1 MITTIDKW
9 SYPLR
14 VMTACFL
21 VVLSVGFF
29 TGIRF
34 VGETDS
40 TTPDGIIEHYNGN
53 EQDEDVMV
61 MKFKKSAQE
70 MLTIVHTHI
79 LSMSMLFFLTGFLLA
94 QTPINERLK
103 LFLIIEPFASILLT
117 FGGLYLIWFGV
128 DWFRYVVIFSG
139 IAMTLA
145 YSAAVFIILKYLQLF
160 KS

>member
-1 MITTIDKW
+1 MIPTIDTW

-14 VMTACFL
+14 LMTACFL
-21 VVLSVGFF
+21 IVLSIGFF

-34 VGETDS
+34 VSETDS
-40 TTPDGIIEHYNGN
+40 ASPDGLVEHYNGN
-53 EQDEDVMV
+53 EQDEDVIV

-94 QTPINERLK
+94 QTAIHQRLK
-103 LFLIIEPFASILLT
+103 LFLIIEPFVSILLT

-128 DWFRYVVIFSG
+128 EWFRYIVIFSG

-145 YSAAVFIILKYLQLF
+145 YSAAVIIILKHLHLF

>member
-1 MITTIDKW
+1 MIPNIDTW

>member
-1 MITTIDKW
+1 MIPTIDKW

-14 VMTACFL
+14 LMTACFL
-21 VVLSVGFF
+21 VVLSVGFV

-40 TTPDGIIEHYNGN
+40 TTPEGLIEHYNGN

-128 DWFRYVVIFSG
+128 EWFRYVVIFSG

>member
-1 MITTIDKW
+1 MIPTIDTW

-40 TTPDGIIEHYNGN
+40 TTPDGLVEHYNGN

-79 LSMSMLFFLTGFLLA
+79 LSMSILFFLTGFLLV
-94 QTPINERLK
+94 QTSINQRLK
-103 LFLIIEPFASILLT
+103 LFLIIEPFVSILLT

-128 DWFRYVVIFSG
+128 EWFRYVVIFSG

-145 YSAAVFIILKYLQLF
+145 YSAAVIIILKHLRLF
-160 KS
+160 KI

>member
-1 MITTIDKW
+1 MIPNIDTW

-53 EQDEDVMV
+53 EQDEDVML

-94 QTPINERLK
+94 QTPINQRLK
-103 LFLIIEPFASILLT
+103 LFLIVEPFVSILLT
-117 FGGLYLIWFGV
+117 FGGLYLIWFGLE
-128 DWFRYVVIFSG
+128 WFRYIVIFSG

>member
-1 MITTIDKW
+1 MIPTIDTW

-14 VMTACFL
+14 LMTACFL
-21 VVLSVGFF
+21 VVLSIGFF

-40 TTPDGIIEHYNGN
+40 TTPDGLVEHYNGN
-53 EQDEDVMV
+53 ERDENAML
-61 MKFKKSAQE
+61 MKFKKSSQE

-94 QTPINERLK
+94 QTSINQRLK
-103 LFLIIEPFASILLT
+103 LFLIIEPFVSILLT
-117 FGGLYLIWFGV
+117 FGGLYIIWFGFE
-128 DWFRYVVIFSG
+128 WFRYVVIFSG
-139 IAMTLA
+139 LAMTLA
-145 YSAAVFIILKYLQLF
+145 YSAAIIIILRHLRLF

>member
-1 MITTIDKW
+1 MIPTIDKW

-40 TTPDGIIEHYNGN
+40 TTPEGLIEHYNGN

-94 QTPINERLK
+94 QTPINQRLK
-103 LFLIIEPFASILLT
+103 LFLIVEPFVSILLT
-117 FGGLYLIWFGV
+117 FGGLYLIWFGLE
-128 DWFRYVVIFSG
+128 WFRYIVIFSG

>member
-1 MITTIDKW
+1 MIPTIDKW

-117 FGGLYLIWFGV
+117 FGGLYLIWYGV

-145 YSAAVFIILKYLQLF
+145 YSAAVIIILKHLRLF
-160 KS
+160 KN

>member
-1 MITTIDKW
+1 MIPTIDKW

-40 TTPDGIIEHYNGN
+40 TTPEGLIEHYNGN

>member
-1 MITTIDKW
+1 MIPNIDTW

-53 EQDEDVMV
+53 EQDEDVML

-128 DWFRYVVIFSG
+128 EWFRYVVIFSG

-145 YSAAVFIILKYLQLF
+145 YSAAVIIILKHLRLF
-160 KS
+160 KN

>member
-1 MITTIDKW
+1 MIPNIDTW

-53 EQDEDVMV
+53 EQDEDVML

-128 DWFRYVVIFSG
+128 EWFRYVVIFSG

-145 YSAAVFIILKYLQLF
+145 YSAAVIIILKYLRLV
-160 KS
+160 KN

>member
-1 MITTIDKW
+1 MIPTIDKW

-14 VMTACFL
+14 LMTACFL
-21 VVLSVGFF
+21 VVLSFGFF

-40 TTPDGIIEHYNGN
+40 TTPEGLIEHYNGN

>member
-1 MITTIDKW
+1 MIPTIDKW

-40 TTPDGIIEHYNGN
+40 TTPEGLIEHYNGN
-53 EQDEDVMV
+53 GQDEDVMV

-94 QTPINERLK
+94 QTPINQRLK
-103 LFLIIEPFASILLT
+103 LFLIVEPFVSILLT
-117 FGGLYLIWFGV
+117 FGGLYLIWFGLE
-128 DWFRYVVIFSG
+128 WFRYIVIFSG

-145 YSAAVFIILKYLQLF
+145 YSAAVFIILKYLRLF

>member
-1 MITTIDKW
+1 MIPTIDTW

-14 VMTACFL
+14 LMTAFFL
-21 VVLSVGFF
+21 VVLSIGFF

-34 VGETDS
+34 VSETDS
-40 TTPDGIIEHYNGN
+40 TSPDGLVEHYNGN

-61 MKFKKSAQE
+61 MKFKKSPQE

-145 YSAAVFIILKYLQLF
+145 YSAAVIIIFKHLHLF
-160 KS
+160 KN

>member
-1 MITTIDKW
+1 MIPTIDKW

-14 VMTACFL
+14 LMTACFL

-40 TTPDGIIEHYNGN
+40 TTPEGLIEHYNGN

-94 QTPINERLK
+94 QTPINQRLK
-103 LFLIIEPFASILLT
+103 LFLIVEPFVSILLT
-117 FGGLYLIWFGV
+117 FGGLYLIWFGLE
-128 DWFRYVVIFSG
+128 WFRYIVIFSG

-145 YSAAVFIILKYLQLF
+145 YSAAVFIIFKYLQLF

>member
-1 MITTIDKW
+1 MIPTIDKW

-40 TTPDGIIEHYNGN
+40 TTPEGLIEHYNGN

-94 QTPINERLK
+94 QTPINQQLK
-103 LFLIIEPFASILLT
+103 LFLIVEPFVSILLT
-117 FGGLYLIWFGV
+117 FGGLYLIWFGLE
-128 DWFRYVVIFSG
+128 WFRYIVIFSG

-160 KS
+160 ES

>member
-1 MITTIDKW
+1 MIPNIDTW

-128 DWFRYVVIFSG
+128 EWFRYVVIFSG

>member
-1 MITTIDKW
+1 MIPNIDTW

-53 EQDEDVMV
+53 EQDEDVML

-128 DWFRYVVIFSG
+128 EWFRYVVIFSG

>member
-1 MITTIDKW
+1 MIPNIDTW

-117 FGGLYLIWFGV
+117 FGGLYLIWFGLE
-128 DWFRYVVIFSG
+128 WFRYVVIFSG

-145 YSAAVFIILKYLQLF
+145 YSAAVIIILKHLRLF
-160 KS
+160 KN

>member
-1 MITTIDKW
+1 MIPNIDTW

-53 EQDEDVMV
+53 EQDEDVML

-117 FGGLYLIWFGV
+117 FGGLYLIWFGLE
-128 DWFRYVVIFSG
+128 WFRYVVIFSG

-145 YSAAVFIILKYLQLF
+145 YSAAVIIILKHLRLF
-160 KS
+160 KN

>member
-1 MITTIDKW
+1 MIPTIDKW

-14 VMTACFL
+14 LMTACFL

-40 TTPDGIIEHYNGN
+40 TTPEGLIEHYNGN
-53 EQDEDVMV
+53 EQDEDVME

>member
-1 MITTIDKW
+1 MIPNIDTW

-14 VMTACFL
+14 VMTACIL

-94 QTPINERLK
+94 QTPINQRLK
-103 LFLIIEPFASILLT
+103 LFLIVEPFVSILLT
-117 FGGLYLIWFGV
+117 FGGLYLIWFGLE
-128 DWFRYVVIFSG
+128 WFRYIVIFSG

>member
-1 MITTIDKW
+1 MIPTIDKW

-40 TTPDGIIEHYNGN
+40 TTPEGLIEHYNGN

-94 QTPINERLK
+94 QTPINQRLK
-103 LFLIIEPFASILLT
+103 LFLIVEPFVSILLT
-117 FGGLYLIWFGV
+117 FGGLYLIWFGLE
-128 DWFRYVVIFSG
+128 WFRYIVIFSG

-145 YSAAVFIILKYLQLF
+145 YSAAVFIILKYLRLF

>member
-1 MITTIDKW
+1 MIPNIDTW

-128 DWFRYVVIFSG
+128 EWFRYVVIFSG

-145 YSAAVFIILKYLQLF
+145 YSAAVIIIFKHLHLF
-160 KS
+160 KN

>member
-1 MITTIDKW
+1 MIPTIDKW

-14 VMTACFL
+14 LMTACFL

-40 TTPDGIIEHYNGN
+40 TTPEGLIEHYNGN

>member
-1 MITTIDKW
+1 MIPTIDTW

-14 VMTACFL
+14 LMTAFFL
-21 VVLSVGFF
+21 VVLSIGFF

-34 VGETDS
+34 VSETDS
-40 TTPDGIIEHYNGN
+40 TSPEGLVEHYNGN

-94 QTPINERLK
+94 QTTIGNRLK
-103 LFLIIEPFASILLT
+103 LFLIIEPFVSILLT

-128 DWFRYVVIFSG
+128 EWFRYVVIFSG

-145 YSAAVFIILKYLQLF
+145 YSAAVILILKHLRLF

>member
-1 MITTIDKW
+1 MIPNIDTW

-53 EQDEDVMV
+53 EQDEDVML

-128 DWFRYVVIFSG
+128 EWFRYVVIFSG

-145 YSAAVFIILKYLQLF
+145 YSAAVIIIFKHLHLF
-160 KS
+160 KN

>member
-1 MITTIDKW
+1 MIPTIDKW

-40 TTPDGIIEHYNGN
+40 TTPEGLIEHYNGN

-94 QTPINERLK
+94 QTAIRQALK
-103 LFLIIEPFASILLT
+103 LFLIIEPFVSILLT

-128 DWFRYVVIFSG
+128 EWFRYVVIFSG

-145 YSAAVFIILKYLQLF
+145 YSAAVIIIFKHLRLF

>member
-1 MITTIDKW
+1 MIPTIDKW

-145 YSAAVFIILKYLQLF
+145 YSAAVFIIIKYLQLF

>member
-1 MITTIDKW
+1 MIPNIDTW

-53 EQDEDVMV
+53 EQDEDVML

-128 DWFRYVVIFSG
+128 EWFRYVVIFSG
-139 IAMTLA
+139 IAMTLS
-145 YSAAVFIILKYLQLF
+145 YSAAVIIILKHLRLF

>member
-1 MITTIDKW
+1 MIPTIDTW

-14 VMTACFL
+14 LMTACFL
-21 VVLSVGFF
+21 IVLSIGFF

-34 VGETDS
+34 VSETDS
-40 TTPDGIIEHYNGN
+40 ASPDGLAEHYNGN

-94 QTPINERLK
+94 QTAIHQRLK
-103 LFLIIEPFASILLT
+103 LFLIIEPFVSILLT

-128 DWFRYVVIFSG
+128 EWFRYIVIFSG

-145 YSAAVFIILKYLQLF
+145 YSAAVIIILKHLHLF

>member
-1 MITTIDKW
+1 MIPNIDTW

-53 EQDEDVMV
+53 EQDEDVML

>member
-1 MITTIDKW
+1 MIPNIDTW

-94 QTPINERLK
+94 QTPINQRLK
-103 LFLIIEPFASILLT
+103 LFLIVEPFVSILLT
-117 FGGLYLIWFGV
+117 FGGLYLIWFGLE
-128 DWFRYVVIFSG
+128 WFRYIVIFSG